1 MNKAGQKGRLKRPLT
16 LLCEGRSGKFVKP
29 NSHALLI
36 YDMAL
41 TRSATRTSPNRVAFT
56 LSE

>member
-29 NSHALLI
+29 NTRSLLI
-36 YDMAL
+36 YDMTL
-41 TRSATRTSPNRVAFT
+41 IGSATRKSPNRMAFT
-56 LSE
+56 VSE